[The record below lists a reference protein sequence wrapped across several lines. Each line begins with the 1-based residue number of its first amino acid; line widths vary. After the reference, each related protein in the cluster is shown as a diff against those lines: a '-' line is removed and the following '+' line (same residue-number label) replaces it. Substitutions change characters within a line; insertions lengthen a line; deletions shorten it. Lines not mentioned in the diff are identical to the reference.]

1 MKSLKAFILLGTF
14 SLLASCGNPHLVAKD
29 LALETHIVPMVQ
41 SALAGVEITVPGSV
55 EKRLQT
61 GYDSK
66 SATSSA
72 QNLIVTNLDKVVY
85 EISYSFEKGENFRF
99 SGGSFPGLKGDCA
112 PKLIALGQ
120 CQVDIEF
127 FADKSGKYTDTLK
140 VVYYVQDDQVNA
152 ITITFPLEG
161 EKTQTKEEEKVE
173 VKFAEIANQ
182 DLDMGAVR
190 LGQSS
195 IKMLEVTNSGNAET
209 TLNPQFDS
217 PEFSFTGGVFPGTN
231 GTCQLKMVPGSC
243 LIEVNFTPKSQGSKK
258 ARLSFSY
265 ESKQAIIELKG
276 SASPSTC
283 TVEKT
288 LTIRPRAKG
297 ASTDVIFPFLSSHPK
312 TTAKLGILYGT
323 EANYRIDNYYT
334 VKDAQVYVSYDL
346 PVIDGTITDINL
358 NLNVLKVVFDSYKDT
373 EMLCLSTPSLKRCSG
388 HKFALEAWNTLIN
401 KNFWKGEKAPV
412 NALYEEM
419 LIGTEKKCGARSCMT
434 FNTPVHFTDVF
445 SLDKVSLASLAAE
458 RRLNLI
464 ISDDTRLLT
473 MPTMEVTVKKET
485 SCVE

>member
-1 MKSLKAFILLGTF
+1 MKSFKLLILSGTL

-41 SALAGVEITVPGSV
+41 TALAGIEISVPGSV
-55 EKRLQT
+55 EKQLRT

-66 SATSSA
+66 SATSSS

-85 EISYSFEKGENFRF
+85 EISYSFEKGEHFRF
-99 SGGSFPGLKGDCA
+99 SGGSFPGTKGDCA

-127 FADKSGKYTDTLK
+127 FADQAGKYNDTLK
-140 VVYYVQDDQVNA
+140 VVYYIQDEQANA
-152 ITITFPLEG
+152 ITLTFPLEG
-161 EKTQTKEEEKVE
+161 EKSLTKEEVKLE

-182 DLDMGAVR
+182 DLDMGTVR
-190 LGQSS
+190 LGQNS
-195 IKMLEVTNSGNAET
+195 IKMVEITNSGNKET
-209 TLNPQFDS
+209 TLSPQIDS
-217 PEFSFTGGVFPGTN
+217 QEFSFTGGIFPGAN
-231 GTCQLKMVPGSC
+231 GTCQLKMAPGSC
-243 LIEVNFTPKSQGSKK
+243 LVEVVFNPKSQGSKK
-258 ARLSFSY
+258 ARLAFNY
-265 ESKQAIIELKG
+265 EDKQALVELKG
-276 SASPSTC
+276 NASPSTC
-283 TVEKT
+283 TIEKT
-288 LTIRPRAKG
+288 LKIRPRAKG
-297 ASTDVIFPFLSSHPK
+297 ASTDVSFPFLSSHPK
-312 TTAKLGILYGT
+312 TQAKLGILYGT
-323 EANYRIDNYYT
+323 EANYRIDNFYT

-346 PVIDGTITDINL
+346 PVIDGTITDIKL
-358 NLNVLKVVFDSYKDT
+358 DLNVLKVVFDSYKDT

-401 KNFWKGEKAPV
+401 KNFWKTEKAPI
-412 NALYEEM
+412 NSLYEEM

-445 SLDKVSLASLAAE
+445 SLDGVSLASLAAE

-485 SCVE
+485 TCTE